1 MTRTGGKNYYP
12 YFIEQDQKGRIVM
25 LEKVIIIIC
34 IAVCLGAAIFAW
46 WMENGPSH
54 EDDKNSEND
63 RIIPTKEINITRHD
77 MEDMK

>member
-1 MTRTGGKNYYP
+1 MTRMGGKNYYP
-12 YFIEQDQKGRIVM
+12 YFIDQKQKGRIVM

-34 IAVCLGAAIFAW
+34 IAVCLGAAIFTW

-54 EDDKNSEND
+54 EEDKNSEND

>member
-12 YFIEQDQKGRIVM
+12 YFIEQKQKGRIVM

-54 EDDKNSEND
+54 VDDENSAND
-63 RIIPTKEINITRHD
+63 KIIPTKEINITRHD

>member
-12 YFIEQDQKGRIVM
+12 YFMDQNRKGRIVM

-34 IAVCLGAAIFAW
+34 IAVCLGAAIIAW

-54 EDDKNSEND
+54 EEDEKDTNDK
-63 RIIPTKEINITRHD
+63 IIPTKEINITRHD